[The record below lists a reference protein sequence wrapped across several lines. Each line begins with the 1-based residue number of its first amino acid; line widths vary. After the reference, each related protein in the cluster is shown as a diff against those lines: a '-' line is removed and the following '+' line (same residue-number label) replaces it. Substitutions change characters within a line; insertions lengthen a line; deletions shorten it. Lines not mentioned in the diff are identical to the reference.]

1 MKKRRL
7 VSLFNA
13 ILFGMMAVTGII
25 AFIQPF
31 SIEIIG
37 LHALTGF
44 LFIGVVVGHIFNN
57 SVALKKYI
65 KSPVVLG
72 VIGVTIFTTLL
83 FYYQPAPIKKI
94 LGLSGNLGPALDLF
108 EMDEKGMTY
117 KYTPD
122 PGYKMLIDLRTG
134 PAYDLKNPPRLAVW
148 LENQSFYHIKTLYVS
163 DTPDNR
169 EQLPYWAFKVKG
181 WEKAQ
186 KEAEEKN
193 LSLED
198 SVDAVS
204 EATANGSFDPA
215 DYILPTE
222 QNASM
227 PYRVMI
233 EVNQP
238 NDPSSKLDDQPS
250 LVYEVEVDNYDPY
263 TFQLLELVGFPV
275 LEKDTEKEEWYLSYA
290 DESIESA
297 FEIVDSVLL
306 QIDRAVDKSF
316 FKSTTSP

>member
-1 MKKRRL
+1 
-7 VSLFNA
+7 
-13 ILFGMMAVTGII
+13 MAVTGII

-117 KYTPD
+117 RYSPD

-163 DTPDNR
+163 DTPDIR

>member
-13 ILFGMMAVTGII
+13 ILFGVMAVTGVI

-117 KYTPD
+117 RYSPD

-134 PAYDLKNPPRLAVW
+134 PAYDLKTPPRLAVW
-148 LENQSFYHIKTLYVS
+148 LENQSLYHIKTLYVS

>member
-1 MKKRRL
+1 LKRRRL

-13 ILFGMMAVTGII
+13 ILFGVMAVTGVI

-44 LFIGVVVGHIFNN
+44 LFIGVVAGHIFNN

-65 KSPVVLG
+65 KSPVVIG

-134 PAYDLKNPPRLAVW
+134 PAYDLENPPRLAVW
-148 LENQSFYHIKTLYVS
+148 LENQSLYHIKTLYVS
-163 DTPDNR
+163 DTPDSR

-181 WEKAQ
+181 WEQAQ

>member
-1 MKKRRL
+1 
-7 VSLFNA
+7 
-13 ILFGMMAVTGII
+13 MAVTGVI

-44 LFIGVVVGHIFNN
+44 LFIGVIVGHIFNN
-57 SVALKKYI
+57 SVALKKYF
-65 KSPVVLG
+65 KSPVVLS
-72 VIGVTIFTTLL
+72 VIGITFVTTAL
-83 FYYQPAPIKKI
+83 FYYQPTPIKKI

-117 KYTPD
+117 HYTPD
-122 PGYKMLIDLRTG
+122 PGYKLLIDLRTG

-163 DTPDNR
+163 DNPDNR
-169 EQLPYWAFKVKG
+169 QQLPYWAFKVKG

-186 KEAEEKN
+186 MEAEEKN

-238 NDPSSKLDDQPS
+238 NDPSSKLADQPS
-250 LVYEVEVDNYDPY
+250 LVYEVEVDNYNPY

-275 LEKDTEKEEWYLSYA
+275 LEKNTEKEEWYLSYA

-316 FKSTTSP
+316 FKSTTSPY

>member
-13 ILFGMMAVTGII
+13 ILFGVMAVTGII

-117 KYTPD
+117 RYSPD

-148 LENQSFYHIKTLYVS
+148 LENQSLYHIKTLYVS

-250 LVYEVEVDNYDPY
+250 LIYEVEVDNYDPY

>member
-1 MKKRRL
+1 MKRRRL

-13 ILFGMMAVTGII
+13 ILFGVMAVTGVI

-44 LFIGVVVGHIFNN
+44 LFIGVVAGHIFNN

-65 KSPVVLG
+65 KSPVLIG

-134 PAYDLKNPPRLAVW
+134 PAYDLENPPRLAVW
-148 LENQSFYHIKTLYVS
+148 LENQSLYHIKTLYVS
-163 DTPDNR
+163 DTPDSR

-181 WEKAQ
+181 WEQAQ

-204 EATANGSFDPA
+204 EATTNGSFDPA

>member
-1 MKKRRL
+1 MKRRRL

-13 ILFGMMAVTGII
+13 ILFGVMAVTGVI

-44 LFIGVVVGHIFNN
+44 LFIGVVAGHIFNN

-65 KSPVVLG
+65 KSPVVIG

-134 PAYDLKNPPRLAVW
+134 PAYDLNNPPRLAVW
-148 LENQSFYHIKTLYVS
+148 LENQSFYHIKTLYIS
-163 DTPDNR
+163 DTPDSR

-204 EATANGSFDPA
+204 EATTNGSFDPA

-306 QIDRAVDKSF
+306 QIDRAVDRSF

>member
-1 MKKRRL
+1 
-7 VSLFNA
+7 
-13 ILFGMMAVTGII
+13 MAVTGII

-72 VIGVTIFTTLL
+72 VIGVIIFTTLL

-117 KYTPD
+117 RYSPD

-134 PAYDLKNPPRLAVW
+134 PAYALKNPPRLAVW
-148 LENQSFYHIKTLYVS
+148 LENQSLYHIKTLYVS

>member
-1 MKKRRL
+1 MKRRRL

-13 ILFGMMAVTGII
+13 ILFGVMAVTGVI

-44 LFIGVVVGHIFNN
+44 LFIGVIAGHIFNN

-65 KSPVVLG
+65 KSPVVIG
-72 VIGVTIFTTLL
+72 VIGFTIFTTLL

-148 LENQSFYHIKTLYVS
+148 LENQSFYHIKTLYIS
-163 DTPDNR
+163 DTPDSR

-186 KEAEEKN
+186 KEAEEKK
-193 LSLED
+193 LSLEE

-263 TFQLLELVGFPV
+263 TFQLLELVGYPV
-275 LEKDTEKEEWYLSYA
+275 LEKDMEKEEWYLSYA

-306 QIDRAVDKSF
+306 QIDRAVDRSF

>member
-1 MKKRRL
+1 
-7 VSLFNA
+7 
-13 ILFGMMAVTGII
+13 MAVTGVI

-44 LFIGVVVGHIFNN
+44 LFIAVVAGHIFNN

-65 KSPVVLG
+65 KSPVILG
-72 VIGVTIFTTLL
+72 VIAFITATTVL
-83 FYYQPAPIKKI
+83 FYDQPAPIKKI

-108 EMDEKGMTY
+108 KMDEKGMTY
-117 KYTPD
+117 HYTPD
-122 PGYKMLIDLRTG
+122 PGYKMFIDLRTG
-134 PAYDLKNPPRLAVW
+134 PAYDFKNPPRLAVW
-148 LENQSFYHIKTLYVS
+148 LENQSLYHIKTLYVS

-169 EQLPYWAFKVKG
+169 EQLPYWAFKLKG

-198 SVDAVS
+198 SVDVVS

-227 PYRVMI
+227 PYRVLI

-250 LVYEVEVDNYDPY
+250 LIYEVEVDNYDPY
-263 TFQLLELVGFPV
+263 TFQLLELVGYPV
-275 LEKDTEKEEWYLSYA
+275 LEEDTEKEEWYLSYA

-297 FEIVDSVLL
+297 FEIVDSALL
-306 QIDRAVDKSF
+306 QIERENQKSF
-316 FKSTTSP
+316 YKFPKIN

>member
-1 MKKRRL
+1 
-7 VSLFNA
+7 
-13 ILFGMMAVTGII
+13 MAVTGVI

-65 KSPVVLG
+65 KSPVVLA
-72 VIGVTIFTTLL
+72 VIGTTVATTAL
-83 FYYQPAPIKKI
+83 FYYQPTPIKKI

-117 KYTPD
+117 RYTPD
-122 PGYKMLIDLRTG
+122 PGYKMLVDLRTG
-134 PAYDLKNPPRLAVW
+134 PAFDLKNPPRLAVW
-148 LENQSFYHIKTLYVS
+148 LENQSLYHIKTLYVS

-186 KEAEEKN
+186 EEAKAKN

-227 PYRVMI
+227 PYRVLI

-238 NDPSSKLDDQPS
+238 NDPSSKLEDQPS

-263 TFQLLELVGFPV
+263 TFQLLELVGYPV
-275 LEKDTEKEEWYLSYA
+275 MEEKEEKKEWYLSYA

-306 QIDRAVDKSF
+306 QIDRSIEKSF
-316 FKSTTSP
+316 FNNPPAP

>member
-1 MKKRRL
+1 
-7 VSLFNA
+7 
-13 ILFGMMAVTGII
+13 MAVTGVI

-65 KSPVVLG
+65 KSPVVLA
-72 VIGVTIFTTLL
+72 VIGTTVATTAL
-83 FYYQPAPIKKI
+83 FYYQPTPIKKI

-117 KYTPD
+117 RYTPD
-122 PGYKMLIDLRTG
+122 PGYKMLVDLRTG
-134 PAYDLKNPPRLAVW
+134 PALDLKNPPRLAVW
-148 LENQSFYHIKTLYVS
+148 LENQSLYHIKTLYVS

-169 EQLPYWAFKVKG
+169 DQLPYWAFKVKG
-181 WEKAQ
+181 WKKAQ
-186 KEAEEKN
+186 EEAKAKN

-238 NDPSSKLDDQPS
+238 NDPSSKLEDQPS

-263 TFQLLELVGFPV
+263 TFQLLELVGYPA
-275 LEKDTEKEEWYLSYA
+275 LEEKEEKEEWYLSYA

-306 QIDRAVDKSF
+306 QIDRSIEKSF
-316 FKSTTSP
+316 FNNPPTP

>member
-1 MKKRRL
+1 
-7 VSLFNA
+7 
-13 ILFGMMAVTGII
+13 MAVTGVI

-65 KSPVVLG
+65 KSPVVLA
-72 VIGVTIFTTLL
+72 VIGTTVATTAL
-83 FYYQPAPIKKI
+83 FYYQPTPIKKI

-117 KYTPD
+117 RYTPD
-122 PGYKMLIDLRTG
+122 PGYKMLVDLRTG
-134 PAYDLKNPPRLAVW
+134 PAFDLKNPPRLAVW
-148 LENQSFYHIKTLYVS
+148 LENQSLYHIKTLYVS

-169 EQLPYWAFKVKG
+169 DQLPYWAFKVKG
-181 WEKAQ
+181 WKKAQ
-186 KEAEEKN
+186 EEAKAKN

-238 NDPSSKLDDQPS
+238 NDPSSKLEDQPS

-263 TFQLLELVGFPV
+263 TFQLLELVGYPV
-275 LEKDTEKEEWYLSYA
+275 MEEKEEKEEWYLSYA

-306 QIDRAVDKSF
+306 QIDRSIEKSF
-316 FKSTTSP
+316 FNNPPTP

>member
-13 ILFGMMAVTGII
+13 ILFGVMAVTGII

-117 KYTPD
+117 RYSPD

-148 LENQSFYHIKTLYVS
+148 LENQSLYHIKTLYVS

>member
-1 MKKRRL
+1 MKRRRL

-13 ILFGMMAVTGII
+13 ILFGVMAVTGMI

-44 LFIGVVVGHIFNN
+44 LFIGVVAGHIFNN

-65 KSPVVLG
+65 KSPVLIG

-134 PAYDLKNPPRLAVW
+134 PAYDLENPPRLAVW
-148 LENQSFYHIKTLYVS
+148 LENQSLYHIKTLYVS
-163 DTPDNR
+163 DTPDSR

-181 WEKAQ
+181 WEQAQ

-204 EATANGSFDPA
+204 EATTNGSFDPA

-290 DESIESA
+290 DETIESA

-316 FKSTTSP
+316 FKNTTSP

>member
-1 MKKRRL
+1 
-7 VSLFNA
+7 
-13 ILFGMMAVTGII
+13 MAVTGVI

-65 KSPVVLG
+65 KSPVVLA
-72 VIGVTIFTTLL
+72 VIGTTVATTAL
-83 FYYQPAPIKKI
+83 FYYQPTPIKKI

-117 KYTPD
+117 RYTPD
-122 PGYKMLIDLRTG
+122 PGYKMLVDLRTG
-134 PAYDLKNPPRLAVW
+134 PAFDLKNPPRLAVW
-148 LENQSFYHIKTLYVS
+148 LENQSLYHIKTLYVS

-169 EQLPYWAFKVKG
+169 DQLPYWAFKVKG

-186 KEAEEKN
+186 EEAKAKN

-238 NDPSSKLDDQPS
+238 NDPSSKLEDQPS

-263 TFQLLELVGFPV
+263 TFQLLELVGYPA
-275 LEKDTEKEEWYLSYA
+275 LEEKEEKEEWYLSYA

-306 QIDRAVDKSF
+306 QIDRSIEKSF
-316 FKSTTSP
+316 FNNPPTP

>member
-1 MKKRRL
+1 
-7 VSLFNA
+7 
-13 ILFGMMAVTGII
+13 MAVTGVI

-44 LFIGVVVGHIFNN
+44 LFIGVVVSHIFNN

-134 PAYDLKNPPRLAVW
+134 PAYDLENPPRLAVW
-148 LENQSFYHIKTLYVS
+148 LENQSLYHIKTLYVS

-169 EQLPYWAFKVKG
+169 QQLPYWAFKVKG
-181 WEKAQ
+181 WEQAH

-275 LEKDTEKEEWYLSYA
+275 LEKNTEKEEWYLSYA
-290 DESIESA
+290 NESIESA

>member
-1 MKKRRL
+1 MKRRRL

-13 ILFGMMAVTGII
+13 ILFGVMAVTGVI

-44 LFIGVVVGHIFNN
+44 LFIGVVAGHIFNN

-65 KSPVVLG
+65 KSPVIIG
-72 VIGVTIFTTLL
+72 VIGVTIFTTLR

-134 PAYDLKNPPRLAVW
+134 PAYDLENPPRVAVW
-148 LENQSFYHIKTLYVS
+148 LENQSLYHIKTLYVS
-163 DTPDNR
+163 DTPDSR

-181 WEKAQ
+181 WEQAQ

-204 EATANGSFDPA
+204 EATTNGSFDPA

-290 DESIESA
+290 DETIESA

-316 FKSTTSP
+316 FKNTTSP

>member
-1 MKKRRL
+1 
-7 VSLFNA
+7 
-13 ILFGMMAVTGII
+13 MAVTGVI

-65 KSPVVLG
+65 KSPVVLT
-72 VIGVTIFTTLL
+72 VIGTTVATTAL
-83 FYYQPAPIKKI
+83 FYYQPTPIKKI
-94 LGLSGNLGPALDLF
+94 LGLSGNLGPAIDLF

-117 KYTPD
+117 RYTPD

-134 PAYDLKNPPRLAVW
+134 PAFDLKDPPRLAVW
-148 LENQSFYHIKTLYVS
+148 LENQSLYHIKTLYVS

-186 KEAEEKN
+186 EEAKAKN

-238 NDPSSKLDDQPS
+238 NDPSSKLEDQPS

-263 TFQLLELVGFPV
+263 TFQLLELVGYPA
-275 LEKDTEKEEWYLSYA
+275 LEEKEEKEEWYLSYA

-297 FEIVDSVLL
+297 FEIVDSALL
-306 QIDRAVDKSF
+306 QIDRSIEKSF
-316 FKSTTSP
+316 FNNPPTP

>member
-1 MKKRRL
+1 
-7 VSLFNA
+7 
-13 ILFGMMAVTGII
+13 MAVTGVI

-65 KSPVVLG
+65 KSPVVLA
-72 VIGVTIFTTLL
+72 VIGTTVATTAL
-83 FYYQPAPIKKI
+83 FYYQPTPIKKI

-117 KYTPD
+117 RYTPD
-122 PGYKMLIDLRTG
+122 PGYKMLVDLRTG
-134 PAYDLKNPPRLAVW
+134 PAFDLKNPPRLAVW
-148 LENQSFYHIKTLYVS
+148 LENQSLYHIKTLYVS

-169 EQLPYWAFKVKG
+169 DQLPYWAFKVKG
-181 WEKAQ
+181 WKKAQ
-186 KEAEEKN
+186 EEAKAKN

-238 NDPSSKLDDQPS
+238 NDPSSKLEDQPS

-263 TFQLLELVGFPV
+263 TFQLLELVGYPA
-275 LEKDTEKEEWYLSYA
+275 LEEKEEKEEWYLSYA

-306 QIDRAVDKSF
+306 QIDRSIEKSF
-316 FKSTTSP
+316 FNNPPTP

>member
-1 MKKRRL
+1 LKKRRL

-13 ILFGMMAVTGII
+13 SLFGVMAVTGIL

-44 LFIGVVVGHIFNN
+44 LFIGVVAGHIFNN
-57 SVALKKYI
+57 SVTLKKYI
-65 KSPVVLG
+65 KSPVFLG
-72 VIGVTIFTTLL
+72 VIGVTIITTFL
-83 FYYQPAPIKKI
+83 FYDQPAPIKKI

-163 DTPDNR
+163 DTTDNR

-186 KEAEEKN
+186 EEAKAKN
-193 LSLED
+193 LNLED
-198 SVDAVS
+198 SIDAVS

-227 PYRVMI
+227 PYRVLI

-238 NDPSSKLDDQPS
+238 NDPSSKLEDQPS

-263 TFQLLELVGFPV
+263 TFQLLELVGYPV
-275 LEKDTEKEEWYLSYA
+275 MEEKEEKEEWYLSYA

-306 QIDRAVDKSF
+306 QIDRSIEKSF
-316 FKSTTSP
+316 FNNPPAP

>member
-1 MKKRRL
+1 
-7 VSLFNA
+7 
-13 ILFGMMAVTGII
+13 MAVTGVI

-65 KSPVVLG
+65 KSPVVLA
-72 VIGVTIFTTLL
+72 VIGTTVATTAL
-83 FYYQPAPIKKI
+83 FYYQPTPIKKI

-117 KYTPD
+117 RYTPD
-122 PGYKMLIDLRTG
+122 PGYKMLVDLRTG
-134 PAYDLKNPPRLAVW
+134 PAFDLKNPPRLAVW
-148 LENQSFYHIKTLYVS
+148 LENQSLYHIKTLYVS
-163 DTPDNR
+163 DTPDNQ

-186 KEAEEKN
+186 EEAKAKN

-238 NDPSSKLDDQPS
+238 NDPSSQLDDQPS
-250 LVYEVEVDNYDPY
+250 LVYEVEVDNFDPR
-263 TFQLLELVGFPV
+263 TFQLLELVGYPSFDQ
-275 LEKDTEKEEWYLSYA
+275 EKDEWYLSYV
-290 DESIESA
+290 DQSIESA
-297 FEIVDSVLL
+297 FEIVDSALL
-306 QIDRAVDKSF
+306 QIERKNENSF
-316 FKSTTSP
+316 FQKIEKP